1 MYGKNNLQNT
11 HTHGVRYEIAE
22 HTADIM
28 VRCYGKTLEECFEN
42 AAYALFDQIS
52 DAAAV
57 KRVLTFDVT
66 AEGDD
71 PESLLYAF
79 LSELLFIH
87 DSESVLLSEFRV
99 RFEGGRVRCEAK
111 GERIDTK
118 RHRMRSGVKAITYHM
133 LSVDANE
140 PSVTVIFDV

>member
-1 MYGKNNLQNT
+1 M
-11 HTHGVRYEIAE
+11 RYEVVE

-28 VRCYGKTLEECFEN
+28 VRCYGRTLEECFEN

-52 DAAAV
+52 DASTV
-57 KRVLTFDVT
+57 ETELHFDIE

-71 PESLLYAF
+71 DESLLYAF

-87 DSESVLLSEFRV
+87 DSESVLMSDFRV
-99 RFEGGRVRCEAK
+99 RFDDGKVTCRAGGEPTDR
-111 GERIDTK
+111 K
-118 RHRMRSGVKAITYHM
+118 RHRAKCEVKAITYHM
-133 LSVDANE
+133 MSVDREA